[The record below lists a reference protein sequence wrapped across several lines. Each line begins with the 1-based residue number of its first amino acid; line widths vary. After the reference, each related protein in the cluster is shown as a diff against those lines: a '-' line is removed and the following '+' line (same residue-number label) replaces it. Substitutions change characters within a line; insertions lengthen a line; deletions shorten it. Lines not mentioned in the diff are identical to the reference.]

1 MKRVIVGLIIWGYAF
16 NLYAQ
21 AFEDFDIFLKV
32 KTTQLKD
39 QESSGTCW
47 SFATSSFIETEALRL
62 GKDSVSISPI
72 YYVTPTY
79 LAKAENFI
87 EKEGKSYFDAGDLT
101 FSVMDAYKKYGA
113 IPESVYSGIIQGDW
127 QHDHLEMDNL
137 LYTMVES
144 VGTSGYG
151 RIKPSSWKK
160 SIEGVLKAYLGNPPA
175 TFLYENKLHSP
186 QSFAREYIG
195 INPEEYIEITSY
207 SNNSFYGMF
216 ELNIPANWNKN
227 KYLNLPIDDFE
238 KVIDYA
244 LNNGFSLAWDGDATE
259 PEFNFDIG
267 IAELSPDEEHK
278 TITQELRQSTFDDK
292 STTDD
297 HNMHIIGKARDKN
310 NKFYYV
316 LKNSEGNNKMNGYIF
331 MSRNALLLKTISL
344 LIHVDAIPQEIRK
357 KCKLDLNEKL
367 K

>member
-1 MKRVIVGLIIWGYAF
+1 MKRIILFLLFWAYICDVS
-16 NLYAQ
+16 AQ
-21 AFEDFDIFLKV
+21 KFDIILQI
-32 KTTQLKD
+32 KTTPLKN
-39 QESSGTCW
+39 QQSSGTCW

-62 GKDSVSISPI
+62 GKDSICISPI
-72 YYVTPTY
+72 YYVQPTY

-87 EKEGKSYFDAGDLT
+87 QNEGRSYFDAGDLT
-101 FSVMDAYKKYGA
+101 FSVLDAYKKYGA
-113 IPESVYSGIIQGDW
+113 IPESVYSGVIQGDW

-144 VGTSGYG
+144 IGKSGYG
-151 RIKPSSWKK
+151 RIKPFSWKK

-175 TFLYENKLHSP
+175 TFLYENKLYSP

-195 INPEEYIEITSY
+195 INPEEYFEITSY
-207 SNNSFYGMF
+207 LSNRFYEMI

-227 KYLNLPIDDFE
+227 KYLNLPINDFE

-259 PEFNFDIG
+259 SEFDFDIG
-267 IAELSPDEEHK
+267 IAKLSDDEELI

-297 HNMHIIGKARDKN
+297 HNMHIIGKATDED
-310 NKFYYV
+310 NKLYYV
-316 LKNSEGNNKMNGYIF
+316 LKNSEGNNNMNGYIF
-331 MSRNALLLKTISL
+331 MSRNAILLKTISL
-344 LIHVDAIPQEIRK
+344 LIHIDAIPQEIRK
-357 KCKLDLNEKL
+357 KCKFE
-367 K
+367 